1 MNEELKAWAEKEHQR
16 AIHNFNTLAPDGVPE
31 SYSQAFWNGYGV
43 AMQALLGRKPLRCQV
58 TTQKFR
64 LGPVFSGRS

>member
-1 MNEELKAWAEKEHQR
+1 MNEELKAWAQKEHQR

-43 AMQALLGRKPLRCQV
+43 AMQALLKEEE
-58 TTQKFR
+58 
-64 LGPVFSGRS
+64 S